1 MNFVLDP
8 HSSLEWY
15 CWFLHLEFSTSLISH
30 ASIPYSKPDLLI
42 MARSQRKKFWRWSA
56 RKCSKREKIVLLCGL
71 AFLWLFPDCRQCHV
85 SNKNSAH
92 WNCLW
97 NSELMPQQKELD
109 VVGLGWVQYESC
121 TVSCTWLTMDSMK
134 GISGWLSSGTVPC
147 ADRDWGECCGWSYV
161 SCEEGRQGHRAERAF
176 SPGLISPFSW
186 GWQPLPIYESH
197 IWLQPSSGRRLEP
210 AAWPWLIAGQT
221 PLFQLW
227 KGSSPLANA
236 LEWRKP
242 RAMWPSGRGSHFWT
256 TPNSQV
262 RLQRGFHWELLS
274 GSSLLE
280 SWDYHLPGD
289 KPWKVWNFSFVVPVR
304 ERKAAG
310 ERHLIPW
317 SGPVKSPPQALG
329 MVPQGSVWC
338 LCVCKWTPWC
348 LVNRNQPCNPVLC
361 PALTHTPLWS
371 KHRERNAF
379 IRATFHLW
387 TPWLHK
393 QKFLVGRQ
401 MKILDNYE
409 WHNNSLFVYLISPLQ
424 KTFKSWHLK
433 YHFTSLQHCFDVCR
447 NQDRKSI
454 FSEKIE
460 VWKGELKGLER

>member
-1 MNFVLDP
+1 MLLVLAG
-8 HSSLEWY
+8 
-15 CWFLHLEFSTSLISH
+15 FSMSH
-30 ASIPYSKPDLLI
+30 ALFHVPDWLWT
-42 MARSQRKKFWRWSA
+42 AWRGS
-56 RKCSKREKIVLLCGL
+56 L
-71 AFLWLFPDCRQCHV
+71 AVCPVEQFHV
-85 SNKNSAH
+85 QTGIGEN
-92 WNCLW
+92 
-97 NSELMPQQKELD
+97 
-109 VVGLGWVQYESC
+109 VV
-121 TVSCTWLTMDSMK
+121 
-134 GISGWLSSGTVPC
+134 
-147 ADRDWGECCGWSYV
+147 GWSYV

-310 ERHLIPW
+310 ERHLIP
-317 SGPVKSPPQALG
+317 
-329 MVPQGSVWC
+329 
-338 LCVCKWTPWC
+338 
-348 LVNRNQPCNPVLC
+348 
-361 PALTHTPLWS
+361 
-371 KHRERNAF
+371 
-379 IRATFHLW
+379 
-387 TPWLHK
+387 
-393 QKFLVGRQ
+393 
-401 MKILDNYE
+401 
-409 WHNNSLFVYLISPLQ
+409 
-424 KTFKSWHLK
+424 
-433 YHFTSLQHCFDVCR
+433 
-447 NQDRKSI
+447 
-454 FSEKIE
+454 
-460 VWKGELKGLER
+460 LERACQEPTTSPGNGTAGLRLVSLCL